1 MSGPLVVRRQP
12 PRHRRLQLL
21 VLGVAAL
28 LAAGWGLY
36 ELGARQAGFDRAAV
50 SQERRAQNRELAE
63 LRRQNQA
70 LRERITLLETSAD
83 IDRQAYRQVD
93 ASLAE
98 LQAAVQVREEELQFY
113 RTIVS
118 PEDRV
123 PGLRLERAQLRRVT
137 GDRFALQLV
146 VVQAL
151 RQVNRLEGSIAMRLS
166 GRDASGERTLDLS
179 EWLHDE
185 TGSVD
190 FAFSFRYFQELEWE
204 FRLPEGFVPSQLR
217 VELTPSGR
225 NAVPLSHTI
234 DWPEETTG

>member
-12 PRHRRLQLL
+12 PRSRRVQLL
-21 VLGVAAL
+21 VLAVIAL

-36 ELGARQAGFDRAAV
+36 ELGARQAGFERAAV

-63 LRRQNQA
+63 LRRQNQS
-70 LRERITLLETSAD
+70 LRERITLLETTGD

-98 LQAAVQVREEELQFY
+98 LQAAVQAREEELQFY

-137 GDRFALQLV
+137 RGSFALQLV
-146 VVQAL
+146 IVQAL
-151 RQVNRLEGSIAMRLS
+151 RQVNRLEGSISLTLS
-166 GRDASGERTLDLS
+166 GRDAGGERTLDLS
-179 EWLHDE
+179 EWLYDE

-190 FAFSFRYFQELEWE
+190 FGFSFRYFQELEWE
-204 FRLPEGFVPSQLR
+204 FRLPEGFAPSQLR

-225 NAVPLSHTI
+225 NAVPLSHSVE
-234 DWPEETTG
+234 WPEETTG

>member
-1 MSGPLVVRRQP
+1 
-12 PRHRRLQLL
+12 
-21 VLGVAAL
+21 VLGLAAL
-28 LAAGWGLY
+28 LAAGWGMY
-36 ELGARQAGFDRAAV
+36 ELGARQAGYDRAAV

-63 LRRQNQA
+63 LRRQNQS

-98 LQAAVQVREEELQFY
+98 LQAAVQAREEELQFY

-137 GDRFALQLV
+137 SERFAVQLV

-151 RQVNRLEGSIAMRLS
+151 RQVSRLEGSLTMSLS

-179 EWLHDE
+179 EWLYDE

-190 FAFSFRYFQELEWE
+190 FSFSFRYFQELEWE
-204 FRLPEGFVPSQLR
+204 FRLPEGFAPLQLR

-225 NAVPLSHTI
+225 DAVPLTHSV

>member
-12 PRHRRLQLL
+12 PRRRRVQLL
-21 VLGVAAL
+21 VLVVGAL

-50 SQERRAQNRELAE
+50 SQERRGQNRELAE

-70 LRERITLLETSAD
+70 LRERITLLATSGD

-98 LQAAVQVREEELQFY
+98 LQAAVQAREEELQFY

-123 PGLRLERAQLRRVT
+123 PGLRLERAQLRRV
-137 GDRFALQLV
+137 GSAGFALQLV
-146 VVQAL
+146 IVQAL
-151 RQVNRLEGSIAMRLS
+151 RQVNRLEGSITLTLS
-166 GRDASGERTLDLS
+166 GRDAAGERTLDLS
-179 EWLHDE
+179 EWLSDE

-190 FAFSFRYFQELEWE
+190 FGFSFRYFQELEWE
-204 FRLPEGFVPSQLR
+204 FRLPEGFAPSQLR

-225 NAVPLSHTI
+225 NAVPLSHSVE
-234 DWPEETTG
+234 WPEETTG